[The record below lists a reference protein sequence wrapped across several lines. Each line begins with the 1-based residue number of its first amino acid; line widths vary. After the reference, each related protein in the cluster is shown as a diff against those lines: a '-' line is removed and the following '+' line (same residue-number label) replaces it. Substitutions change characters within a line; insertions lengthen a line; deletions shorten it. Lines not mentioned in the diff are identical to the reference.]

1 MTTKSINVDQILELY
16 FEEIKANYSATQS
29 ERIINETRSAIFRI
43 LLPKLGFKRL
53 ISSRKMT
60 GADVQ
65 SAEAYIKK
73 ITVLRLRKGRQL
85 IAQALE
91 NSTLSQA
98 SRNTYGNRLEKFLHW
113 TESQSWCPTER
124 FLRIQDQC
132 RPPRR
137 LSGRRRVQDLPLT
150 SRQGAY
156 FEYSLPEAETP
167 PKLQAHIDDLKRF
180 MIDSYYPGRVLRAIK
195 DDTSE
200 SYLKEIRL
208 LLGYAHRYQDS
219 PVALNELSFADLIPY
234 VSEED
239 LEGLTPKQQ
248 KQLWREKQLQLE
260 AWIAGY
266 FKFIREKNAST
277 SPRTQVSKLTAL
289 KRIAWYLYR
298 HEVSLPGDYGSI
310 PIFVALEDQIR
321 KVIAVKKKWE
331 VTRNFVANQ
340 DLKWPD
346 PVEGETALTTLRR
359 ALLEPLR
366 IQCRPRRKTG
376 DFCEPFVIAIAHQHY
391 LKWAFIA
398 DLPPRRQKAYR
409 TTLIALS
416 CPVTRPADVPADG
429 CYFPLPPS
437 EERKKNADGT
447 LGDNYIYRV
456 YSFKGKLY
464 PEGIW
469 VLELASYKTDEI
481 YGIYSMLIPER
492 TFEDGTTFYQHLD
505 HYLCGWWMAEGKK
518 HLQVYDWWDPEL
530 KGRRGKWVTA
540 GRAEFD
546 PKDSCEEPNRSQSA
560 IWRSGYL
567 FPVPTKGI
575 QADANSFVG
584 SFQRTSYQIL
594 GKNITPHMLRA
605 MWATWA
611 FQMNLSDAELR
622 SLAYAM
628 GHSVQTL
635 RKIYER
641 TTPEE
646 KLRPIFEAIDRLLFQ
661 QLEEPLEKE
670 IAKPN
675 VLTLVESLRQL
686 SLEERQ
692 QIFKLAEGF

>member
-1 MTTKSINVDQILELY
+1 MTAKFINLDQILELY
-16 FEEIKANYSATQS
+16 FEEIRASYSPIQA
-29 ERIINETRSAIFRI
+29 ERIINETRSAVFRI
-43 LLPKLGFKRL
+43 MLLKLGFKRL
-53 ISSRKMT
+53 TNGRKMT
-60 GADVQ
+60 GTEVELAK
-65 SAEAYIKK
+65 AYMKT
-73 ITVLRLRKGRQL
+73 ITVLRLRTWRQL

-91 NSTLSQA
+91 DSTLSEA
-98 SRNTYGNRLEKFLHW
+98 SRNTYGNRLEKFLLW
-113 TESQSWCPTER
+113 TENQSWWPTDR
-124 FLRIQDQC
+124 LLRIQDQC
-132 RPPRR
+132 RPAKLP
-137 LSGRRRVQDLPLT
+137 SGRRRVQDLPLT

-156 FEYSLPEAETP
+156 FEYSLAEAETP
-167 PKLQAHIDDLKRF
+167 PKLQAQLDDLKRF

-195 DDTSE
+195 EDTSE

-219 PVALNELSFADLIPY
+219 PVALTELSFAHLIPY

-248 KQLWREKQLQLE
+248 NQLWREKQLQLE

-266 FKFIREKNAST
+266 FKFIREKNSST

-289 KRIAWYLYR
+289 KRVAWYLYR
-298 HEVSLPGDYGSI
+298 DQVSRPGDYRSI
-310 PIFVALEDQIR
+310 PIFVALEDQIC
-321 KVIAVKKKWE
+321 KVVAVKKKWE

-346 PVEGETALTTLRR
+346 PVEGETALSTLRR

-376 DFCEPFVIAIAHQHY
+376 DFCEPFVIAIAHQQY
-391 LKWAFIA
+391 LKWAFIS

-409 TTLIALS
+409 TTLVALS
-416 CPVTRPADVPADG
+416 CPVTRPVDVPVGG

-447 LGDNYIYRV
+447 LGDNYLYRV
-456 YSFKGKLY
+456 YSFNGKPY

-546 PKDSCEEPNRSQSA
+546 PKDSCEEPNRRQSA

-567 FPVPTKGI
+567 FPVPNTGK
-575 QADANSFVG
+575 QADGNSFVG

-611 FQMNLSDAELR
+611 FQVGLSDAELR
-622 SLAYAM
+622 SLAYGM
-628 GHSVQTL
+628 GHSVETL

-641 TTPEE
+641 TTSEE

-661 QLEEPLEKE
+661 QLEEPLENK
-670 IAKPN
+670 IVKPDL
-675 VLTLVESLRQL
+675 LTLIKGLRDL
-686 SLEERQ
+686 SPEERQ
-692 QIFKLAEGF
+692 QVIKLAEGA